1 MRRNAS
7 SGERERKM
15 KIAVATVD
23 GTSVSQHFGQSR
35 GFLVFDVE
43 GKQVKGSELRSGS
56 STPHDDG
63 LCKGQ
68 AGAQGG
74 MAGMLA
80 GCDVLLCGGMG
91 AGAANAVRQL
101 GVNPVIVAGVP
112 EARQAVE
119 LFVEGKIDPNAAS
132 MCNCHH

>member
-1 MRRNAS
+1 
-7 SGERERKM
+7 M

-35 GFLVFDVE
+35 GFIVFDVDGE
-43 GKQVKGSELRSGS
+43 QIKSSELRNGS

-63 LCKGQ
+63 LCKGN
-68 AGAQGG
+68 AQGG

-80 GCDVLLCGGMG
+80 GCEVLLCGGMG

-101 GVNPVIVAGVP
+101 GVNPVIVAGIP
-112 EARQAVE
+112 EAREAVT
-119 LFVEGKIDPNAAS
+119 LFVEGKIDANAAS